1 MGHNIHY
8 ATYPENVNKKIVQ
21 NEWDEYAA
29 HEDWQEGCSGLPGK
43 IRWLDHVCDTPEE
56 AEEYISSHDKG
67 NYDQLAVKFRDTNS
81 IPTSSAKKKSLIK
94 QIASYEEKKK
104 LFDQAHS
111 LANQKSAFISC
122 PYCKSKLAR
131 QYLGKADSR
140 IGSEGCPLCGAKD
153 IRSSYVQERLKKFQ
167 ERIDKWRAQLKEEEQ
182 SLAKKVAVK
191 APIKWLVKVEYH
203 T

>member
-67 NYDQLAVKFRDTNS
+67 NY
-81 IPTSSAKKKSLIK
+81 
-94 QIASYEEKKK
+94 
-104 LFDQAHS
+104 
-111 LANQKSAFISC
+111 
-122 PYCKSKLAR
+122 
-131 QYLGKADSR
+131 GKCHTGQEVSDSHFCFSVFA
-140 IGSEGCPLCGAKD
+140 G
-153 IRSSYVQERLKKFQ
+153 
-167 ERIDKWRAQLKEEEQ
+167 
-182 SLAKKVAVK
+182 
-191 APIKWLVKVEYH
+191 
-203 T
+203 

>member
-67 NYDQLAVKFRDTNS
+67 NYDQSAVKFRDTNS

-104 LFDQAHS
+104 LFNQAHS
-111 LANQKSAFISC
+111 LANQKSDFISC

-131 QYLGKADSR
+131 QYLGKVHSR
-140 IGSEGCPLCGAKD
+140 IASEGCPVCGAKD
-153 IRSSYVQERLKKFQ
+153 IRASYVQERLKNFQ
-167 ERIDKWRAQLKEEEQ
+167 ERIDKWRAQLKEEERY
-182 SLAKKVAVK
+182 LAKKVSTK
-191 APIKWLVKVEYH
+191 ASIKWLVKVEYH

>member
-8 ATYPENVNKKIVQ
+8 ATYPETVNKKIVQ

-43 IRWLDHVCDTPEE
+43 IRWLDHVCDTPEK

-81 IPTSSAKKKSLIK
+81 IPTSQAKKKSLIK

-104 LFDQAHS
+104 LFDQVHS
-111 LANQKSAFISC
+111 LANQKSDFISC
-122 PYCKSKLAR
+122 PYCNSKLDR
-131 QYLGKADSR
+131 QYLGKANSR
-140 IGSEGCPLCGAKD
+140 IASEGCPVCGAKD
-153 IRSSYVQERLKKFQ
+153 IRASYVQERLKNFQ
-167 ERIDKWRAQLKEEEQ
+167 ERIDKWRAQMKEEERY
-182 SLAKKVAVK
+182 LAKKVAAK